1 MRICTTLLSLL
12 CSGIALLTS
21 CSTLEKASLH
31 GLNSGYYS
39 TGPKGKTTKVYA
51 DVSEERIEIYPTANG
66 RPDKAPYLRIPLQ
79 NPDSLPAS
87 PVKLKRQSLDIDI
100 TAILLKYRPSVN
112 GQPPQL
118 VTDLNIAMYAGWR
131 FDNYTI
137 QSRTD
142 ALGRRHYR
150 ISNFAYDIGIFAG
163 PGTTPVNP
171 FSTLNRTSNEYNGMT
186 IQTGVAA
193 FIESNMASFGL
204 ALGWDYLL
212 NHDKAIWIYQTKP
225 WVGFVVGIA
234 LN

>member
-1 MRICTTLLSLL
+1 MLSLL
-12 CSGIALLTS
+12 ISGIALFTS
-21 CSTLEKASLH
+21 CSTLEKAALH
-31 GLNSGYYS
+31 GLNSGYYR
-39 TGPKGKTTKVYA
+39 TGTKGNTAKVYV
-51 DVSEERIEIYPTANG
+51 DVSEERIDIYPTIHG
-66 RPDKAPYLRIPLQ
+66 TPDKAPYLKIPLQ
-79 NPDSLPAS
+79 NPDSLPAT

-100 TAILLKYRPSVN
+100 TAILLKYRPAVS

-142 ALGRRHYR
+142 ALGKRHHR
-150 ISNFAYDIGIFAG
+150 VSNFAYDIGIFAG

-171 FSTLNRTSNEYNGMT
+171 FSTLNRISNEYNGMT
-186 IQTGVAA
+186 IQAGVAA

-212 NHDKAIWIYQTKP
+212 SRDKALWIYQTKP